1 MTSTSERTVYGL
13 TEEEVKELE
22 DDDDEF
28 FGETNESR
36 RSVNL
41 SLKVTLVK
49 VRKLKKVSLM
59 IVSWMLGY

>member
-22 DDDDEF
+22 DDVDEF

-36 RSVNL
+36 
-41 SLKVTLVK
+41 
-49 VRKLKKVSLM
+49 
-59 IVSWMLGY
+59 